1 MILAD
6 ELLDLALVVLAFV
19 QGDADRPVGRDHRLA
34 EQPGRLPLD
43 VEIFLLLE
51 PEQRPIELAPHAHLP
66 APDIMSQMVEQV
78 QADIVL
84 RRRLPP
90 AGKLRPIGIKVF
102 AVLDEIEIGTAD
114 PLDDG
119 IVLVRRRS
127 EEHTSELQSLM
138 RISYAVFCLKNK
150 NKS

>member
-1 MILAD
+1 MTDMRCGSYVLLVLCVICPYLRIINFILFFFFKQKTAYDWRIVDWSSDVCSSDLMLDALAMILAD

-66 APDIMSQMVEQV
+66 APDIMSQMVEQ
-78 QADIVL
+78 
-84 RRRLPP
+84 
-90 AGKLRPIGIKVF
+90 
-102 AVLDEIEIGTAD
+102 EIGRAH
-114 PLDDG
+114 
-119 IVLVRRRS
+119 V
-127 EEHTSELQSLM
+127 
-138 RISYAVFCLKNK
+138 
-150 NKS
+150 